1 MTADGVSTARRG
13 LVSRIGHIVLRVWRE
28 AISDHIGVVAAGC
41 AFYAMVALFPAIS
54 LLISAYGLIF
64 DVSTVEPQLQY
75 LRDMIPEE
83 TQELITT
90 RVHDVITA
98 PRPRLEFS
106 AMVSIAVL
114 VWSASAG
121 TRSLMSSLTLAR
133 GGIETRSFIRFHLTA
148 MLLTLGTIFSVGIGM
163 ALMLMLPLLL
173 HFTGL
178 SAELGGM
185 IPLAAMLVFL
195 GVAEFG
201 IALLYRYGPAKRP
214 PRFRIVTPGAVLATG
229 LWVAASAGFR
239 WYVAEYASY
248 DRIYGPLG
256 ASVVLLLWF
265 YIAGY
270 AILLG
275 GALDVALEEDA
286 AEQEKAAGTPPG
298 G

>member
-1 MTADGVSTARRG
+1 MTASGASTARRG
-13 LVSRIGHIVLRVWRE
+13 LVSRMGRIVLRVWRE

-64 DVSTVEPQLQY
+64 DVATVEPQLQY
-75 LRDMIPEE
+75 LRDVIPEE
-83 TQELITT
+83 TQELITA

-106 AMVSIAVL
+106 AMVSLGVL

-121 TRSLMSSLTLAR
+121 TRSLMSALTLAR
-133 GGIETRSFIRFHLTA
+133 GGIETRSFIRFNLTA
-148 MLLTLGTIFSVGIGM
+148 MILTLGTIFAVGVGM

-178 SAELGGM
+178 SAELGAM

-286 AEQEKAAGTPPG
+286 AEQDKAAAG
-298 G
+298 

>member
-1 MTADGVSTARRG
+1 MTTDGAIPVKRG
-13 LVSRIGHIVLRVWRE
+13 VLSRAWRILLRVWRE
-28 AISDHIGVVAAGC
+28 AVSDHIGVVAAGC
-41 AFYAMVALFPAIS
+41 AFYGMVALFPAIS

-64 DVSTVEPQLQY
+64 DVSTVEPQLDY
-75 LRDMIPEE
+75 LREVIPEE
-83 TQELITT
+83 SQDLITG
-90 RVHDVITA
+90 RVHEVIAA

-106 AMVSIAVL
+106 ALVSIGVL
-114 VWSASAG
+114 IWSASAG

-133 GGIETRSFIRFHLTA
+133 GGIETRHFIRFHLTA
-148 MLLTLGTIFSVGIGM
+148 MLLTLGTIFAVGVGM
-163 ALMLMLPLLL
+163 ALLLLLPLVL

-178 SAELGGM
+178 AAQLGAM
-185 IPLAAMLVFL
+185 IPFAALLVFL

-214 PRFRIVTPGAVLATG
+214 PRFRMVTPGAVMATG

-286 AEQEKAAGTPPG
+286 EQQARAAAE
-298 G
+298 